1 MTQEAAIGRCRS
13 LIEDSLG
20 WGDAASWTN
29 EDFATL
35 SERLFE
41 TTGVRLSVSTLKRV
55 WGKVK
60 YDSSPTL
67 ATLNTLARY
76 AGFEGWRDFLQ
87 RASAPPALQE
97 EPMPEPAPVPIAAP
111 PAAEAPKPI
120 PKVARRSYTTRIIVI
135 SVTIVAVVSLL
146 SARLI
151 HHGST
156 VIGPPR
162 FEARRISE
170 QLPNS
175 VVFDYDA
182 TSFHPHS
189 VMIQQSWDP
198 TRRESVAPDGKQHT
212 SLYFKPGYF
221 RAKLVVDNEIKMQTD
236 VFVPSGGWKGIVDK
250 GAIPVYLKAGEIRQD
265 SGSLGVT
272 SATLREKLGTGV
284 FSGNWVDFCNIRQ
297 FPGIT
302 GEQFTLEATVRN
314 TSTVEEC
321 LCRKVQIIV
330 LGKVSAIVIPL
341 CDKGCISDIGLFPG
355 SKGISGK
362 DHDLSAFGCDFSQWQ
377 RLRCTVDHG
386 HFGIQL
392 NGKTIFEQEKVPSI
406 GDIVGVRVDFEGT
419 GMIRQLDLRGGPGD
433 QDTIAGKSRLGQ
445 SQAAGSPQGGA
456 AGQDP
461 GASQSINLLM
471 LP

>member
-20 WGDAASWTN
+20 WGDAVSWTN

-35 SERLFE
+35 SERLFD

-87 RASAPPALQE
+87 RASAPSSD
-97 EPMPEPAPVPIAAP
+97 PAPTAP
-111 PAAEAPKPI
+111 PVPPPPPPSAKP
-120 PKVARRSYTTRIIVI
+120 PHRSYTTRIIIV
-135 SVTIVAVVSLL
+135 SVTIIAVVSLL
-146 SARLI
+146 SARLV
-151 HHGST
+151 HHRST

-162 FEARRISE
+162 FEARRTSE

-182 TSFHPHS
+182 SSFYPHS

-198 TRRESVAPDGKQHT
+198 TRRESVAPDGRQHT
-212 SLYFKPGYF
+212 SLYYKPGYF

-236 VFVPSGGWKGIVDK
+236 VFIPSGGWKGIVDK
-250 GAIPVYLKAGEIRQD
+250 KPIPIYLKAGEIKQD
-265 SGSLGVT
+265 SGGLGVS
-272 SATLREKLGTGV
+272 SATLREKLGTSV

-302 GEQFTLEATVRN
+302 GEQFSLEATVRN

-330 LGKVSAIVIPL
+330 LGKISAIVIPL

-355 SKGISGK
+355 SKGINGK
-362 DHDLSAFGCDFSQWQ
+362 DRDLSAFGCDFSQWQ
-377 RLRCTVDHG
+377 RLKCTVDHG
-386 HFGIQL
+386 HFGIEL
-392 NGKTIFEQEKVPSI
+392 NGKTIFEEEKVPSI

-419 GMIRQLDLRGGPGD
+419 GMIRQLDLRGGPAD
-433 QDTIAGKSRLGQ
+433 QGSVAGQ
-445 SQAAGSPQGGA
+445 SA
-456 AGQDP
+456 
-461 GASQSINLLM
+461 NLLV

>member
-1 MTQEAAIGRCRS
+1 MTHEAAIGRCRS

-29 EDFATL
+29 EDFETL

-41 TTGVRLSVSTLKRV
+41 ATGVRLSVSTLKRV

-60 YDSSPTL
+60 YDSSPTM

-76 AGFEGWRDFLQ
+76 AGFEGWRDFLKSESTPPVPEAQ
-87 RASAPPALQE
+87 VPPPAMQVRE
-97 EPMPEPAPVPIAAP
+97 IESR
-111 PAAEAPKPI
+111 PKP
-120 PKVARRSYTTRIIVI
+120 ARRSYTTRIII
-135 SVTIVAVVSLL
+135 LSVTIIAVVSLL
-146 SARLI
+146 SARLD
-151 HHGST
+151 HHRSA

-162 FEARRISE
+162 FEARRTSE

-182 TSFHPHS
+182 TSFYPHS

-198 TRRESVAPDGKQHT
+198 KRRESVAIDGRQHT
-212 SLYFKPGYF
+212 SLYYKPGYF
-221 RAKLVVDNEIKMQTD
+221 RAKLVVDSEIKMQTD
-236 VFVPSGGWKGIVDK
+236 VFIPSGGWKGIVDK
-250 GAIPVYLKAGEIRQD
+250 EPIPIYLKAGEIRQD
-265 SGSLGVT
+265 SGVLGV
-272 SATLREKLGTGV
+272 SSGKLSEKLGTSV
-284 FSGNWVDFCNIRQ
+284 FSGKWTDFCNIRE
-297 FPGIT
+297 FPGIS
-302 GEQFTLEATVRN
+302 GEQFSLEATVRN

-321 LCRKVQIIV
+321 LCRKVQIII

-355 SKGISGK
+355 SKGINGK

-377 RLRCTVDHG
+377 RVRCTVDHG
-386 HFGIQL
+386 QFGIQL
-392 NGKTIFEQEKVPSI
+392 NGKTIFEEEKVPSI

-419 GMIRQLDLRGGPGD
+419 GMIRQLELHGGPAD
-433 QDTIAGKSRLGQ
+433 APAVKSQVGQ
-445 SQAAGSPQGGA
+445 NPAAG
-456 AGQDP
+456 
-461 GASQSINLLM
+461 QSINLLM

>member
-1 MTQEAAIGRCRS
+1 MIQEAAIGRCRS

-87 RASAPPALQE
+87 RASHTPTAAVHPPPHTPPAT
-97 EPMPEPAPVPIAAP
+97 PEPAPVPSAAL
-111 PAAEAPKPI
+111 PAAEAPKPTAR
-120 PKVARRSYTTRIIVI
+120 PARRSYTTRIIVI
-135 SVTIVAVVSLL
+135 SVTIVAVVSLI

-151 HHGST
+151 HRGST
-156 VIGPPR
+156 VIGAPR
-162 FEARRISE
+162 FEAHRISE
-170 QLPNS
+170 KLPNS

-212 SLYFKPGYF
+212 SLYYKPGYF

-236 VFVPSGGWKGIVDK
+236 VFIPSGGWKGIVDK
-250 GAIPVYLKAGEIRQD
+250 GPIPVYLKAGEIRQD
-265 SGSLGVT
+265 SGSLGVI

-302 GEQFTLEATVRN
+302 GEQFTLDATVRN

-330 LGKVSAIVIPL
+330 LGKVSAVVIPL

-377 RLRCTVDHG
+377 RLKCTVDHG

-419 GMIRQLDLRGGPGD
+419 GMIRQLDLRGGPADG
-433 QDTIAGKSRLGQ
+433 
-445 SQAAGSPQGGA
+445 
-456 AGQDP
+456 
-461 GASQSINLLM
+461 QSINLLM